1 MLKKN
6 IIETAK
12 KIKEFENFG
21 GGIFNLN
28 LNLIML
34 LKNIINNKNSTRRPK
49 K

>member
-12 KIKEFENFG
+12 KIKELENFG
-21 GGIFNLN
+21 EGIFNLN

-34 LKNIINNKNSTRRPK
+34 RKNIINNKNSTRRPK